1 MTQEYPLRP
10 RGYDSCGVTEQ
21 VCLCGHNC
29 HQHKTSNQMLTSYP
43 PQFTYLECEI
53 CMCPKYRFEK
63 EYKIHL
69 PM

>member
-1 MTQEYPLRP
+1 MTQEYPLR
-10 RGYDSCGVTEQ
+10 RKETDDCGIVEQ
-21 VCLCGHNC
+21 VCVCGHNC
-29 HQHKTSNQMLTSYP
+29 HQHKTSNLVYCTFP
-43 PQFTYLECEI
+43 PQYEYLECET